1 MCHFQKSDRKN
12 NNETAQFTLYSALM
26 FEVSEKP
33 QNDIFKRYV
42 MRMTRW
48 VHGDRKKETTR
59 SHFIAEERQ

>member
-1 MCHFQKSDRKN
+1 MRQRSSHC
-12 NNETAQFTLYSALM
+12 TAQFTLYSALI